1 MVREYFPS
9 SHPLPL
15 HGCSLHLSHSFPYL
29 SIPFLILSSTNNQ
42 AIKSEVCQILD
53 LYLDLTLKLK
63 FEDFVK
69 SLLINEEFPLF
80 SGENAI
86 KEYMIMMLESHHYH
100 NIINPFVSQT
110 SLQVIP
116 LNNNNSGGNIKDN
129 SGGNSGIAM
138 EKNASQIALNNA
150 KDRGTK
156 YNIILSFFH
165 SLVLSLSLCYSQY
178 RSLILRV
185 EIFYLIGDG
194 FDNIMG
200 NSNASGSNSPNLS
213 SFNPDLND
221 QWGLSTSLL
230 RLMKHENNTLTSQV
244 IKLLVRLQKD
254 PR

>member
-1 MVREYFPS
+1 M
-9 SHPLPL
+9 
-15 HGCSLHLSHSFPYL
+15 
-29 SIPFLILSSTNNQ
+29 
-42 AIKSEVCQILD
+42 
-53 LYLDLTLKLK
+53 TLKLK

-165 SLVLSLSLCYSQY
+165 YILVLSKQFELFAISL
-178 RSLILRV
+178 V
-185 EIFYLIGDG
+185 
-194 FDNIMG
+194 
-200 NSNASGSNSPNLS
+200 NASGFTYS
-213 SFNPDLND
+213 
-221 QWGLSTSLL
+221 
-230 RLMKHENNTLTSQV
+230 
-244 IKLLVRLQKD
+244 I
-254 PR
+254 